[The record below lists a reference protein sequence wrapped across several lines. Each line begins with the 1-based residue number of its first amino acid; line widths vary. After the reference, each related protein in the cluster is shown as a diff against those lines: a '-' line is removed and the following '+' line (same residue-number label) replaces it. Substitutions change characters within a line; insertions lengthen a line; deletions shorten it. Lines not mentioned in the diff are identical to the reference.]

1 MPKPICLRTPAKPNE
16 VDFALKLLKTAS
28 FILVTFSQTC
38 FCLAGLAITINDAD
52 EMLIEN
58 RYKQAEDAY
67 RELLETDES
76 GDVSAGLAVALAK
89 QSYPAK
95 IQEAEKVLKEARQ
108 KFSENPNVIAAGG
121 YVSFVHSRSV
131 ASPAKRDLYLE
142 AAESLCKRAIKAN
155 PEIVIAQQTLGLVKL
170 AQDEIEEAIEPFRIA
185 AKLAENPVNLTLL
198 AQALLRSDPK
208 NEEAEQLI
216 NKAIGIKADYYPAHL
231 QKATILLQKGKAED
245 AFSEL
250 HNIPELNRTPDWH
263 LVEGDVLK
271 KQGDGPAAL
280 AAWRESI
287 RLDPRSPEPYKRM
300 AEYHTNRG
308 DGELA
313 IGELHDALEIL
324 PNDMLLHSQVA
335 ELALRQDKLDV
346 AESEYRTIL
355 DAQPEDPQALLG
367 LSRVY
372 YRKARRDGQYPPGW
386 QKLLDQLQNVVTEQS
401 VKGQLLKDGTKNL
414 QESIE
419 LSEAE
424 KALTQKRF
432 RDAKQHFST
441 VINNH
446 KDNAFELLTLGD
458 QAFNDGDLASAEQAF
473 TLAKEIPEV
482 ASRAEQ
488 GLSKITSQKNEA
500 ERQTKLGDATEKMPE
515 VAADHF
521 KQALIADPECPSA
534 FFGLYS
540 LSARSNDPDQAIS
553 YANYFLEAAPD
564 DNPLRQEVESNVV
577 KLKKQIG
584 KQKHK

>member
-1 MPKPICLRTPAKPNE
+1 MPKPICLRIQANQNE
-16 VDFALKLLKTAS
+16 VDLALKLFKTAS
-28 FILVTFSQTC
+28 FILIALSQTC
-38 FCLAGLAITINDAD
+38 FCVAGLAITINDAD

-58 RYKQAEDAY
+58 NYKQAEAAY
-67 RELLETDES
+67 RELLATDES

-89 QSYPAK
+89 QNYPAK
-95 IQEAEKVLKEARQ
+95 IQEAEKVLKEARE
-108 KFSENPNVIAAGG
+108 KFSDNPNVIAAGG
-121 YVSFVHSRSV
+121 YVSFVHSKSV
-131 ASPAKRDLYLE
+131 ASPAKRDLYME

-170 AQDEIEEAIEPFRIA
+170 AEDEIEEAIEPFRIA

-208 NEEAEQLI
+208 SEEADQLI
-216 NKAIGIKADYYPAHL
+216 NKAIGLKSDYYPAHL
-231 QKATILLQKGKAED
+231 QRATILLQKGKAEE
-245 AFSEL
+245 AYSEL
-250 HNIPELNRTPDWH
+250 HNIPETYRTPDWH

-280 AAWRESI
+280 ASWREAI
-287 RLDPRSPEPYKRM
+287 RQEPRSPEPYKRL

-313 IGELHDALEIL
+313 ISEIHDALEIL
-324 PNDMLLHSQVA
+324 PNDMLLRSQLA

-346 AESEYRTIL
+346 AESEYRTIH
-355 DAQPEDPQALLG
+355 DAQPDDPQALLG

-372 YRKARRDGQYPPGW
+372 YRKARRDGQYPPDW
-386 QKLLDQLQNVVTEQS
+386 QKLMDQLQNAVTEQS
-401 VKGQLLKDGTKNL
+401 VKGQLIKEGTKNL
-414 QESIE
+414 QENIE

-432 RDAKQHFST
+432 RDARQHFST

-458 QAFNDGDLASAEQAF
+458 QAFNDGDLASAELAF

-488 GLSKITSQKNEA
+488 GLSKINSQKNEA
-500 ERQTKLGDATEKMPE
+500 ERQIKLGDATGKLPE
-515 VAADHF
+515 VSADHY
-521 KQALIADPECPSA
+521 KQALIADPECPNA
-534 FFGLYS
+534 FYGLYN
-540 LSARSNDPDQAIS
+540 LYARSNDIDQAIS
-553 YANYFLEAAPD
+553 YANFFLEAAPD
-564 DNPLRQEVESNVV
+564 NNTLRQEVESNVV